1 MDIDLRGRTAV
12 ITGASR
18 GIGRAVAAGLA
29 AEGCHLHLV
38 ARTAEDLERART
50 ELASEHGVDI
60 HIHALD
66 LAVSANVDALVD
78 RCGGVDILVNNAGAI
93 PAGSL
98 AAVDEAT
105 WRAAW
110 DLKVFGFINCCRA
123 MYPLMKA
130 RGKGVIINVVGIAG
144 GEVEEFNYIAG
155 TAGNASLA
163 AFTRALGSG
172 SPADNIRVLG
182 VNPGLT
188 ATDRLVTLM
197 QQNAVAKGLAAQQWR
212 QLTEH
217 LPFGRPAEPEE
228 VADLIAF
235 LASDRAAYISGTLV
249 TIDGGLSAQGRLF

>member
-163 AFTRALGSG
+163 AFTRALGSD